1 MKKRDDNMQKF
12 SNYLLNNNVGLKEEI
27 NSKLINLMM
36 CLNNKELKESIT
48 DEEYVY
54 LTYSSNTLLMEYK
67 KIISNEKIILNEL
80 FNINVKLDELLNNF
94 NDILEKNGDRKL
106 P

>member
-1 MKKRDDNMQKF
+1 MQKF

-48 DEEYVY
+48 DEKYVY
-54 LTYSSNTLLMEYK
+54 LTYSSNALLMEYK

>member
-1 MKKRDDNMQKF
+1 MQKF

-36 CLNNKELKESIT
+36 CLNNKELKESII

-80 FNINVKLDELLNNF
+80 FNINVKLDELLNNL

>member
-1 MKKRDDNMQKF
+1 MQKF

-27 NSKLINLMM
+27 NSKLINLML

-54 LTYSSNTLLMEYK
+54 FTYNSNNLLTKYRDIITQEIINENKLDMLNTELAQLNNEVLECY
-67 KIISNEKIILNEL
+67 EKINKG
-80 FNINVKLDELLNNF
+80 F
-94 NDILEKNGDRKL
+94 GR
-106 P
+106 